1 MLPRALRSIWAAVTG
16 QKRPVRK
23 TPELMLHDPSSQRPR
38 DLDDPFIDRDVQL
51 RMAQVIANSVE
62 KKNP

>member
-16 QKRPVRK
+16 QKRSVRK
-23 TPELMLHDPSSQRPR
+23 APELMLHDPSSKRPR